1 LEEGATSV
9 VPSSDVQVFALPV
22 LVVGGG
28 EDVPVLGVFPE
39 ALKGWSKEAA
49 AESSHL
55 VFFGHRVVPQVVDMV
70 ISSF

>member
-1 LEEGATSV
+1 MVL
-9 VPSSDVQVFALPV
+9 SSGVQVFALPV

-39 ALKGWSKEAA
+39 ALKLREDWSKEAA

>member
-1 LEEGATSV
+1 M

-39 ALKGWSKEAA
+39 ALKEDWSKEAA

>member
-1 LEEGATSV
+1 M

-39 ALKGWSKEAA
+39 ALKEDALKEDWSKEAA